1 MVISVALY
9 LTDKGEN
16 TMLYK
21 IKITVYI
28 IVDNLKSVVGIVCK
42 GGEFLT
48 QFWRHGGI
56 EYNRGQKEENLIALD

>member
-48 QFWRHGGI
+48 QF
-56 EYNRGQKEENLIALD
+56 